1 MDFDDRESLSSCGSS
16 ASAKTHGSSRSISSR
31 SSRSTIPRPP
41 SVAGRAMG
49 GGGGGGLEEAD
60 FERGFQET
68 MHVNVSEEGGW
79 VSG

>member
-16 ASAKTHGSSRSISSR
+16 ASAKTYGSSRSVGSR
-31 SSRSTIPRPP
+31 SSRSIPRPP
-41 SVAGRAMG
+41 SVAGRATGGG

-68 MHVNVSEEGGW
+68 MHVNVSEC
-79 VSG
+79 V